1 MDAALVGAIGAVGGA
16 GVTLIAN
23 VIVQA
28 IRSAAETDT
37 ARVSAQAKLEEHWTD
52 TTLELVDSL
61 REELKIV
68 REEVHQLRPLVN
80 QLAHFE
86 EALDHIHALLASLRS
101 ANDSEIA
108 AAVRR
113 AQAFLNR
120 MRGVDAK
127 GEVRQAVQTEISAAR
142 VVDDVRQEIE
152 KGRRK

>member
-1 MDAALVGAIGAVGGA
+1 MDGTILGAILGA
-16 GVTLIAN
+16 GATQVAN
-23 VIVQA
+23 VIVQS
-28 IRSAAETDT
+28 IRSRGETD
-37 ARVSAQAKLEEHWTD
+37 SAKVNAHAKLEEHWTD

-68 REEVHQLRPLVN
+68 RDEVQQLRPLVS

-101 ANDSEIA
+101 ASDIEIG

-120 MRGVDAK
+120 MRGIDAK

-142 VVDDVRQEIE
+142 IVEDARAGKQS
-152 KGRRK
+152 